1 MQLIYYSVSVA
12 VNDEEEDIGPYFE
25 ETQVDDVGSPVPG
38 TSSNFEARPRSWA
51 YDNETLV
58 VSEDESVTKDKSE
71 DLSENESTLSPN
83 VLAVFNE
90 GDEIEMVTDDSD
102 SEDETERSE
111 DSQKFAAIKIKVE
124 NKENK
129 LGDVR
134 NSKDSDASGTFVQA
148 KCSSSDVIRIPS
160 VDNEEAVK
168 NLRNNEEA
176 VKNLSNNEG
185 AVKNQSNNEGA
196 VKNLSNNEGAVK
208 NLSQTGHVKDL
219 CNESEKAVNSSSANL
234 VVMAKGNKEED
245 RLTEYIDE
253 DLIDLA
259 KQVTEKQHN
268 SDSDSDVEI
277 KGLENFTKSDK
288 TSSKNTNRKV
298 ANECNGQNST
308 LSSKIETACEKQKPQ
323 PDCVLLDKTKTDSA
337 LPAMAADQAKEGS
350 NSILSNSQLHKSSS
364 ADKGPNLMNKSASQS
379 TGSLNFSVQK
389 VKQFV
394 GVLDNKITE
403 NVSERH
409 KSSEIVRTTA
419 GIILGA
425 TEIPIAGK
433 NTDDPKQTAKSTET
447 RSTENLG
454 KTEMSNVINEHDETT
469 DKSSVDNVKK
479 AVEITCIDI
488 DHTERIRID
497 RSESP
502 SCISID
508 STEDTPI
515 PDNSVKLKVTEKN
528 KVSGN
533 TPHSSVKIV
542 LPPTDNVLTKSIGHA
557 KNSVQTKG
565 KDNMHS
571 KNRVHT
577 KGIMHAKSNVQTK
590 GIMHAKES
598 VQTKN
603 DINKITGTQAKT
615 SLHKKDTIYTAED
628 NDSDIEMIEEYN
640 INDEYYDDEAQE
652 GEYYPEDNQA
662 SYIDDNSSKKDSQ
675 GSCFDDNS
683 SKNLNYTE
691 GSYSYEESGLE
702 WEEEEEYPLDSTS
715 SDPYANQNTVHY
727 GAYDEEITST
737 FGDPADFKA
746 PKKITKEQFR
756 AACVSLKKPEVR
768 KPTAS
773 QIRSVKREE
782 SLDLIEIYDEPDSTP
797 YEDEM
802 EVSSSCQELIVL
814 SDSE

>member
-38 TSSNFEARPRSWA
+38 TSSNWEARPRSWA

-58 VSEDESVTKDKSE
+58 VSEDESVTQDKAE
-71 DLSENESTLSPN
+71 DLSDNESSLSPN

-90 GDEIEMVTDDSD
+90 GDAIEMVTDDSD
-102 SEDETERSE
+102 SEDETEKSK
-111 DSQKFAAIKIKVE
+111 DSQKITDIKIMVE
-124 NKENK
+124 DKENK
-129 LGDVR
+129 LADAT
-134 NSKDSDASGTFVQA
+134 NLKDSDATDTYVQA
-148 KCSSSDVIRIPS
+148 KYSPSDVIRIPS
-160 VDNEEAVK
+160 VDDNEEAVK
-168 NLRNNEEA
+168 NLSNNEEA

-185 AVKNQSNNEGA
+185 AVI
-196 VKNLSNNEGAVK
+196 

-219 CNESEKAVNSSSANL
+219 CNESEIAGNSSSANL
-234 VVMAKGNKEED
+234 AVMDKDDKEED
-245 RLTEYIDE
+245 KLTEYIDE

-288 TSSKNTNRKV
+288 ASSKNTIHKV

-308 LSSKIETACEKQKPQ
+308 LSSKTETAGEIQKPQ
-323 PDCVLLDKTKTDSA
+323 PDCVLSDKTKTNSA
-337 LPAMAADQAKEGS
+337 SPAVAGDQAKEGS
-350 NSILSNSQLHKSSS
+350 VISNDSILSGSQLHNSSS
-364 ADKGPNLMNKSASQS
+364 ADKGPNLMNKSAAQS

-394 GVLDNKITE
+394 GVLDNNKTE
-403 NVSERH
+403 NVSERQE
-409 KSSEIVRTTA
+409 SSEIVRTTT

-425 TEIPIAGK
+425 TEIPIAVK
-433 NTDDPKQTAKSTET
+433 ITDDPKQTAKLTET
-447 RSTENLG
+447 RTTEKLG
-454 KTEMSNVINEHDETT
+454 KTEMSNVNNEYDETT

-488 DHTERIRID
+488 DYTERIRID

-542 LPPTDNVLTKSIGHA
+542 LPPKDNVLTKSTALA

-571 KNRVHT
+571 KNSVQT

-590 GIMHAKES
+590 GIMHAKDS

-603 DINKITGTQAKT
+603 NINKITGTQAKT
-615 SLHKKDTIYTAED
+615 SLHKKDTIDTAED
-628 NDSDIEMIEEYN
+628 NDSDIEIIEEYN

-662 SYIDDNSSKKDSQ
+662 SYFDDNSSKKDSQ

-715 SDPYANQNTVHY
+715 SDPYANTVHY